1 MSPVHVRRLLPVTAL
16 CVLLAAGSA
25 PVLAEPLADALA
37 AGRVGERPDGLIGA
51 VTPDAGARALVERV
65 NAERMARY
73 RDIAERNGRPLAEV
87 QALAGRRLTGGAT
100 DGQYVMDAA
109 GRWQRR

>member
-1 MSPVHVRRLLPVTAL
+1 MSPIHRRRLLPVTAL
-16 CVLLAAGSA
+16 CVLLAAGSP

-87 QALAGRRLTGGAT
+87 QALAGRRLTAGAA